1 MAETSPVKSW
11 YDAGL
16 RLLNEP
22 ESPTLSPVESWF
34 EEGLAVVE
42 RRNQM
47 AIALAQ
53 KRKAM
58 LLKREGADTI
68 ARREES
74 AAKTAEM
81 AATKKAEPRSPEAEV
96 DITQLPP
103 APPTP
108 LPSPAPLA
116 TLETSALLG
125 KLLLT
130 VAKVA
135 EKTTAVIDARLAEA
149 PLPARIAELDR
160 VEKLKFAV
168 RGYAL
173 AAAQL
178 AYEDAT
184 AKLEEM
190 WTPETQE
197 NAQRIATELFAVS
210 KGLAVAG
217 METAKQLAEKF
228 TEQAKAATVEES
240 QRTAAA
246 EESDRVKRPSVDS
259 LSPPVAPAPAPA
271 TAAPKMAD
279 IIDTAVGAG
288 AFKTLAAA
296 LGAAGLVDT
305 MKSAGPFTVFAPTDA
320 AFAKLPA
327 GTVEE
332 LIKPENKAML
342 AAILTYHVVS
352 GKVMASTVVTMDG
365 AKVPTVNGAEI
376 TINVGTD
383 GVMVDG
389 AKVTTT
395 DIECSNGVI
404 HIIDSVIL
412 PAAVPAKEKEEAFS
426 FMAPPP
432 GLECNNDDEC
442 VLPELED
449 EETSAVADEG
459 DSMAEGLAVVERRN
473 QMAASLAQKRKVM
486 LLKREGAA
494 TIARREKIEAEE
506 QKRKVML
513 LKREGAA
520 TIARREK
527 IGAEA
532 TQQAATKDATVAAE
546 AAKAAAAAEVERI
559 AAKAAA
565 AAEAER
571 IAADQAKANKADKQ
585 AKAAKEQ
592 AKADKADKQT
602 KAIKEQA
609 KADQAKEKAK
619 QEKQQAKAVKEE
631 ARKSTDAEES
641 ARRVNQAL
649 AEQRKLEE
657 EASPSKL
664 KEEASPLAADGS
676 ASDEAKHKT
685 AEQAEVERLA
695 AKAATAAEAAAVA
708 EAAATAEAAGAAEK
722 AAAAEAAVAERR
734 LKLDYIRAQL
744 SISDT
749 LPVKE
754 VVQQANAMV
763 GLPNKGT
770 LSTQVEALFEAVA
783 VPDLKRL
790 AAEKAQAERE
800 QAEKAKAVKGAA
812 VIMPGDIQPGFSG
825 GW

>member
-217 METAKQLAEKF
+217 METAKELAEKF

-506 QKRKVML
+506 QKR
-513 LKREGAA
+513 
-520 TIARREK
+520 
-527 IGAEA
+527 
-532 TQQAATKDATVAAE
+532 
-546 AAKAAAAAEVERI
+546 
-559 AAKAAA
+559 
-565 AAEAER
+565 
-571 IAADQAKANKADKQ
+571 
-585 AKAAKEQ
+585 
-592 AKADKADKQT
+592 
-602 KAIKEQA
+602 
-609 KADQAKEKAK
+609 
-619 QEKQQAKAVKEE
+619 
-631 ARKSTDAEES
+631 
-641 ARRVNQAL
+641 
-649 AEQRKLEE
+649 
-657 EASPSKL
+657 
-664 KEEASPLAADGS
+664 
-676 ASDEAKHKT
+676 
-685 AEQAEVERLA
+685 
-695 AKAATAAEAAAVA
+695 
-708 EAAATAEAAGAAEK
+708 
-722 AAAAEAAVAERR
+722 
-734 LKLDYIRAQL
+734 
-744 SISDT
+744 
-749 LPVKE
+749 
-754 VVQQANAMV
+754 
-763 GLPNKGT
+763 
-770 LSTQVEALFEAVA
+770 
-783 VPDLKRL
+783 
-790 AAEKAQAERE
+790 
-800 QAEKAKAVKGAA
+800 
-812 VIMPGDIQPGFSG
+812 
-825 GW
+825 